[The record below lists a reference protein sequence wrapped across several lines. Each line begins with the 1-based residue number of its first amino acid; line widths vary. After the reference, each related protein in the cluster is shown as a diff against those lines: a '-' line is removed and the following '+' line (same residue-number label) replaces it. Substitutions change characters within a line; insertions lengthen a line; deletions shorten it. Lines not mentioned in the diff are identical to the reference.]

1 MIMMIMMIMIPH
13 ESYYDNY
20 FTIVNDYI
28 NDTNVS
34 VKNDTIDD
42 TV

>member
-20 FTIVNDYI
+20 VTIVNDYI